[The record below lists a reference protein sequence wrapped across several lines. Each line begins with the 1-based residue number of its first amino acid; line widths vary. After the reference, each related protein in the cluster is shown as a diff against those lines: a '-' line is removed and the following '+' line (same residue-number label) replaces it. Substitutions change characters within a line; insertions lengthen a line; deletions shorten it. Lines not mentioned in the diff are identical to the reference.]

1 MNDYAY
7 SIDGYLERKG
17 GGRYEG
23 CLSILGIDIS
33 PIVGVYFKN
42 EKDGKNYLW
51 LKRKKVMEYDIKK
64 ETFTERE
71 SRPSWESYLE
81 KSINENDAVI
91 YRGEFFFLRFRFRIT
106 GVWDKVLGTDKRH
119 QRLNLFVE
127 RLPMRQQTIINSIN
141 ERKRKG
147 G

>member
-23 CLSILGIDIS
+23 RLSILGIDIS

-42 EKDGKNYLW
+42 EKDGKHYLW

-71 SRPSWESYLE
+71 SRPMWESYLE
-81 KSINENDAVI
+81 KSINENDAVV
-91 YRGEFFFLRFRFRIT
+91 YRGEFFFY
-106 GVWDKVLGTDKRH
+106 VSDSQSQACGTRCWEQTKDINGLTFS
-119 QRLNLFVE
+119 LNVY
-127 RLPMRQQTIINSIN
+127 PCNNKPSSIA
-141 ERKRKG
+141 
-147 G
+147 